1 MSKKNLY
8 RNYAMIAITIMCIID
23 YIVSIIRDRLPYFAD
38 FLRPLVIL
46 VLLTRIRGNIGQV
59 INNVRD
65 SIAILFAIIFYITFF
80 SIIGF
85 FLFQGTL
92 QGFIYFN
99 NISNTF
105 YQMQILFTT
114 SNFPD
119 IMLPAYQTSTFYVL
133 FFFIYLMFGIY
144 FLFNTLLATIFT
156 NYKKRLELRVE
167 KRESQ
172 RQLFLERH
180 FDELDKEKKGWLN
193 ENEAKKFFQTVFDFD
208 YSERAD

>member
-1 MSKKNLY
+1 
-8 RNYAMIAITIMCIID
+8 
-23 YIVSIIRDRLPYFAD
+23 
-38 FLRPLVIL
+38 
-46 VLLTRIRGNIGQV
+46 
-59 INNVRD
+59 
-65 SIAILFAIIFYITFF
+65 
-80 SIIGF
+80 
-85 FLFQGTL
+85 
-92 QGFIYFN
+92 
-99 NISNTF
+99 
-105 YQMQILFTT
+105 
-114 SNFPD
+114 
-119 IMLPAYQTSTFYVL
+119 
-133 FFFIYLMFGIY
+133 MFGIY

>member
-1 MSKKNLY
+1 
-8 RNYAMIAITIMCIID
+8 
-23 YIVSIIRDRLPYFAD
+23 
-38 FLRPLVIL
+38 
-46 VLLTRIRGNIGQV
+46 
-59 INNVRD
+59 
-65 SIAILFAIIFYITFF
+65 
-80 SIIGF
+80 
-85 FLFQGTL
+85 
-92 QGFIYFN
+92 
-99 NISNTF
+99 
-105 YQMQILFTT
+105 
-114 SNFPD
+114 
-119 IMLPAYQTSTFYVL
+119 MLPAYQTSTFYVL